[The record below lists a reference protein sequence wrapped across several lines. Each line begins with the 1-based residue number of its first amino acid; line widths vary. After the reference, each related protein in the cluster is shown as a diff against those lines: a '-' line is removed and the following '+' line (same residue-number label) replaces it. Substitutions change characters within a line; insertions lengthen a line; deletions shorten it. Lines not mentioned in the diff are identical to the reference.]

1 MVTRV
6 YQNSILIFSLQFY
19 FLAIHL
25 KYIPPDSAVLL
36 HKIGKFFTE
45 FSNLARLMALFS
57 HHNNEGRKLIGLS
70 ILDGALT
77 FT

>member
-6 YQNSILIFSLQFY
+6 YQNLILIFSLQFY
-19 FLAIHL
+19 YLAIHL
-25 KYIPPDSAVLL
+25 KYIPPDSAMLL
-36 HKIGKFFTE
+36 HKIGK
-45 FSNLARLMALFS
+45 LARLMALFS